1 MASALRYNDLR
12 TDRGALQYEYRGMIK
27 SFGETVVCCG
37 KGLNAEDA
45 MHAGRSGLGMRSIAV
60 SLSPSF
66 GGVALLRLS
75 SEKI

>member
-37 KGLNAEDA
+37 KGLNAEEFCERMDQTA
-45 MHAGRSGLGMRSIAV
+45 QEIESG
-60 SLSPSF
+60 
-66 GGVALLRLS
+66 
-75 SEKI
+75 E